1 MVGDGGDGGDD
12 TDDDDGDKNEDKDG
26 NGNYCNGWVPYYVG
40 IFARPTPSWWLQMAW
55 RQIGAGSLLRWDIRE
70 TYAIMMVADGLAPNR
85 RHAISNHNVVSSAT
99 TNYDNS
105 HN

>member
-40 IFARPTPSWWLQMAW
+40 IFARPTSSWWLQMAW
-55 RQIGAGSLLRWDIRE
+55 RQIGA
-70 TYAIMMVADGLAPNR
+70 MP
-85 RHAISNHNVVSSAT
+85 SAT
-99 TNYDNS
+99 TMLSLLQPQTMIIHITNITKHTYNLTAIKETILEGGEEVG
-105 HN
+105 N